1 MEHPSSAIL
10 TGPGVFLPQL
20 MLPAWADS
28 PESANPKVRQSLPPH
43 LVHTAASVNSLVFP
57 GLPSLAKLNP
67 GAAGWGCLQVLLS
80 GIFMKRADTANG
92 SSRDFLE
99 TLETFYWSCLFWAES
114 SFFLFGLI
122 SHCTSRS
129 LNESPVMS
137 VPDRRA
143 PRHSLMQA
151 SSTLLSWAAVP
162 QLSCA
167 QCPHHT
173 PLPLPL
179 VCHWSDSISPST
191 KPQASVQWHK
201 LIYLLT
207 KATLLFWLLCEFIS
221 ILSPSLA
228 QWESKK
234 GES

>member
-1 MEHPSSAIL
+1 MEHPSGAIL
-10 TGPGVFLPQL
+10 AGPGVFLPQL

-67 GAAGWGCLQVLLS
+67 GAPGWGCLQVLLS

-143 PRHSLMQA
+143 PRHSELSSSAPAVLCPVPTSHTSPTTFGMSLIRQHLTQYQA
-151 SSTLLSWAAVP
+151 SSFSTVAQTDIPAYQSNFTILASLWVHLHSQP
-162 QLSCA
+162 Q
-167 QCPHHT
+167 PGT
-173 PLPLPL
+173 
-179 VCHWSDSISPST
+179 VRI
-191 KPQASVQWHK
+191 
-201 LIYLLT
+201 
-207 KATLLFWLLCEFIS
+207 
-221 ILSPSLA
+221 
-228 QWESKK
+228 
-234 GES
+234 